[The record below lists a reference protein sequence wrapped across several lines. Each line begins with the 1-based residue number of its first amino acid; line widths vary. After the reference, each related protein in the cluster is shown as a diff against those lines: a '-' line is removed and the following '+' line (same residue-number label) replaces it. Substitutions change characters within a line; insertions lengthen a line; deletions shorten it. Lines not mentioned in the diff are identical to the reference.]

1 MSRERLPA
9 RAGSA
14 ESQASG
20 IRAGGFFLVR
30 LLCLAPLL
38 LATAC
43 APARRTGTEAPNV
56 VLISVDTLRADHL
69 GCYGAPAV
77 ETPAI
82 DRLAAEGVRFQH
94 AYSPAPLTL
103 PAHWTIHTGIEPWR
117 HGVLDNGMVLRERPA
132 TTLAERFSEAGY
144 DTAAFV
150 AAFVL
155 NRAFGLDRGFRHYD
169 DGPGS
174 DAELDQLFHSTAP
187 ADERVSRALHWLR
200 RPRSQPFFLWLH
212 LYDPHSPYEPP
223 SAFRKLYADR
233 PYDGEIAFVDMQL
246 ARLLTAIESSPEGVR
261 TLIVLLSDHGESL
274 GEHGELTH
282 GMLLYDATLQV
293 PLIFRLPSRLPA
305 GAARPDAVTL
315 ADVAPTVLALAGL
328 PPGEP
333 VDGVDLFGPT
343 AVPARKLGAVSEM
356 PRRRLGWAALAAV
369 REGAWKFILAPRAEL
384 FRIADDPRETFDRL
398 ERDRAAAVPLEREA
412 RRIAALTRKQSET
425 LAATE
430 AGAEEQARIAAL
442 GYISGPISG
451 ETRGANPRDA
461 IGFLSGLDRANQLLA
476 AHRLDEANAA
486 FLAYTTVDRPPVA
499 AFEGLGRI
507 ARLQGRSGD
516 AERYFARLLELDP
529 SSLTALAQ
537 LVVLARE
544 RGDLESA
551 LDRSQKL
558 AQMAPHSASAS
569 RLFAEALAQSGKR
582 AEAEAEWQRGL
593 GASPN
598 AGWLRLSLARF
609 LAAERRSREAEGELD
624 RILADEGHPE
634 DLIATARTMREALPS
649 AP

>member
-1 MSRERLPA
+1 LSRERLPA

-187 ADERVSRALHWLR
+187 ADERVSRAHHWLR

-384 FRIADDPRETFDRL
+384 FRIADDPRETLDRL
-398 ERDRAAAVPLEREA
+398 ERDRAGAAPLEREA

-430 AGAEEQARIAAL
+430 AGAEDQARIAAL
-442 GYISGPISG
+442 GYISGPVSA

-461 IGFLSGLDRANQLLA
+461 IGFLWARPRQSTSRRAPTRRGERRLPGLHDRRQA
-476 AHRLDEANAA
+476 
-486 FLAYTTVDRPPVA
+486 T
-499 AFEGLGRI
+499 GRC
-507 ARLQGRSGD
+507 
-516 AERYFARLLELDP
+516 
-529 SSLTALAQ
+529 
-537 LVVLARE
+537 V
-544 RGDLESA
+544 
-551 LDRSQKL
+551 
-558 AQMAPHSASAS
+558 
-569 RLFAEALAQSGKR
+569 
-582 AEAEAEWQRGL
+582 RGL
-593 GASPN
+593 GAYRPS
-598 AGWLRLSLARF
+598 AGSERRCRAVLCPPPRARPE
-609 LAAERRSREAEGELD
+609 LVDGSRPTRRPRARARRSRISARSLAETRPNGTALGQREPPV
-624 RILADEGHPE
+624 RRSPGSKWQEGGGGGRVATRPRSVSQRRLA
-634 DLIATARTMREALPS
+634 ATLPGALPCR
-649 AP
+649 

>member
-1 MSRERLPA
+1 M
-9 RAGSA
+9 
-14 ESQASG
+14 
-20 IRAGGFFLVR
+20 
-30 LLCLAPLL
+30 
-38 LATAC
+38 
-43 APARRTGTEAPNV
+43 NV
-56 VLISVDTLRADHL
+56 LLISIDTLRADRL
-69 GCYGAPAV
+69 GCYGAEAV

-82 DRLAAEGVRFQH
+82 DRLAAEGVRFEN
-94 AYSPAPLTL
+94 AFSPVPLTL
-103 PAHWTIHTGIEPWR
+103 PAHWTIHTGVEPWN
-117 HGVLDNGMVLRERPA
+117 HGVVDNGMTLRESPA
-132 TTLAERFSEAGY
+132 ATLAERFSQAGY

-246 ARLLTAIESSPEGVR
+246 ARLLTALESSPEGAR

-282 GMLLYDATLQV
+282 GMLLYDATLQI
-293 PLIFRLPSRLPA
+293 PLIFRLPSQLPA

-384 FRIADDPRETFDRL
+384 FRIADDPRETLDRL
-398 ERDRAAAVPLEREA
+398 ERDRAAAAPLEREA
-412 RRIAALTRKQSET
+412 RRIAALTRKQSEK

-442 GYISGPISG
+442 GYISGPISA

-486 FLAYTTVDRPPVA
+486 FLAYTDRRQA
-499 AFEGLGRI
+499 
-507 ARLQGRSGD
+507 
-516 AERYFARLLELDP
+516 
-529 SSLTALAQ
+529 T
-537 LVVLARE
+537 
-544 RGDLESA
+544 
-551 LDRSQKL
+551 DRCV
-558 AQMAPHSASAS
+558 
-569 RLFAEALAQSGKR
+569 
-582 AEAEAEWQRGL
+582 RGL
-593 GASPN
+593 GAYRPPTGSERRRRAVFCPPPRARPELVDGSRPTRR
-598 AGWLRLSLARF
+598 AGAR
-609 LAAERRSREAEGELD
+609 ARRSR
-624 RILADEGHPE
+624 IS
-634 DLIATARTMREALPS
+634 ARTLAETRPNGTALGQREPPVRRSPGSKRQAGGGGGRVATRPRSVSQRRLAATLPGALPCRR
-649 AP
+649 ATIARGRGGARPHPCR